1 MKKIGFITL
10 LVLCACHLSAQEIA
24 TPQASPT
31 AILKQNF
38 STGFIELSYSRPSIK
53 GRTIFGNLVPYDKVW
68 RTGANSATT
77 LTFSNDVTIG
87 GKLIKAGKYGLLSI
101 PGQSNWILIITKDL
115 DVTSPAA
122 YKPENDVVRVP
133 VTPQTLPFSIES
145 MTIEFADIT
154 GNSLNLVIYWDNTI
168 VTLPITTNTESRVM
182 EQIDNAMN
190 KDNRPYYAAAQ
201 FYYDNGKDLKKAEE
215 WINKAVT
222 AEPDAYW
229 MQLLKARILVKNG
242 DKAGAKAAAQKTI
255 EIATRAKNNDYVKL
269 ATDLLKGL

>member
-1 MKKIGFITL
+1 
-10 LVLCACHLSAQEIA
+10 
-24 TPQASPT
+24 
-31 AILKQNF
+31 
-38 STGFIELSYSRPSIK
+38 
-53 GRTIFGNLVPYDKVW
+53 
-68 RTGANSATT
+68 
-77 LTFSNDVTIG
+77 
-87 GKLIKAGKYGLLSI
+87 
-101 PGQSNWILIITKDL
+101 
-115 DVTSPAA
+115 
-122 YKPENDVVRVP
+122 
-133 VTPQTLPFSIES
+133 
-145 MTIEFADIT
+145 
-154 GNSLNLVIYWDNTI
+154 
-168 VTLPITTNTESRVM
+168 M